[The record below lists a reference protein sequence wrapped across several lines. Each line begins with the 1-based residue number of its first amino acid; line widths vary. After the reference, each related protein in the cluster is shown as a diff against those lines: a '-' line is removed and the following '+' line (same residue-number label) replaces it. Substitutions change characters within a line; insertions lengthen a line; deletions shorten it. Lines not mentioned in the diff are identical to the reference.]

1 MRTVIASLPAIFSL
15 LGIIYGFV
23 LFLKPSLAIEAQR
36 KFYVLINW
44 KLEPVSMPKEI
55 RNTVLMG
62 AGEVIFCLVT
72 FYLTFLTY
80 QPQR

>member
-1 MRTVIASLPAIFSL
+1 MRTVIASLPAMFSL

-23 LFLKPSLAIEAQR
+23 LFLKPVLAIEAQR

-55 RNTVLMG
+55 RNTIIMG
-62 AGEVIFCLVT
+62 IGEVIFCLVT